1 MHTLLSSTEVLQLNR
16 TGSLVTPIS
25 QARDWVERTPGS
37 ILMPSDCWC
46 GPLRF

>member
-16 TGSLVTPIS
+16 TGSLVTTIS
-25 QARDWVERTPGS
+25 QAHDWAERTPGS

-46 GPLRF
+46 GPLHF